1 METDP
6 ETLGIVVESHFHGAV
21 LMGHG
26 KATGEMAT
34 ELGEGCE
41 KEPGGLSEAVGE
53 GARAFLLTGWRK
65 GYPQGGV
72 KGGQRPLPWGT
83 PRIT

>member
-6 ETLGIVVESHFHGAV
+6 ETLGIVVEGHFHGAV

-26 KATGEMAT
+26 QATGEMTT

-41 KEPGGLSEAVGE
+41 EEPGGLPEAVGK
-53 GARAFLLTGWRK
+53 GPRAVLLRGRK
-65 GYPQGGV
+65 GYPRRWV
-72 KGGQRPLPWGT
+72 KPRRCAHPRGT
-83 PRIT
+83 PRIA

>member
-6 ETLGIVVESHFHGAV
+6 ETLGILVESHFHGAV

-53 GARAFLLTGWRK
+53 GARAFLLRGRK
-65 GYPQGGV
+65 GYPRGGFMA
-72 KGGQRPLPWGT
+72 GDRALPRGN
-83 PRIT
+83 PRIA

>member
-6 ETLGIVVESHFHGAV
+6 ETLGIVVEGHFHGAV

-26 KATGEMAT
+26 QATGEMAT

-41 KEPGGLSEAVGE
+41 EEPRGLSKAIGK
-53 GARAFLLTGWRK
+53 GPRAFLRGWRK

-72 KGGQRPLPWGT
+72 MAGHRPLPWGT